1 MLTSQEIRKKFLD
14 FFEAKQHKIV
24 ASAPI
29 VVKDDPT
36 LMFTN
41 AGMNQF
47 KDLFL
52 GNKKIQYNRIA
63 DTQKC
68 LRVSGKHNDLEE
80 VGVDTYHH
88 TMFEMLGNWSFGDPA
103 RPEGGYFKKESINWS
118 WELLTKEF
126 NIPEDRIYVTVFEGD
141 KSEGLEF
148 DQEAFDVWKTCI
160 DADRIINGNK
170 KDNFWE
176 MGDTGPC
183 GPCSEIHVDLR
194 TDDERKKTDGKLLV
208 NAGDPQVIEVW
219 NLVFIQFN
227 RKADG
232 TLEELP
238 AKHVDTGM
246 GFERLVRTLQN
257 KSSNYDT
264 DIFLPL
270 IRKTEMLCGL
280 EYGNNEKTDIAFRV
294 IADHIRAVSFCIAD
308 GQLPSNTGA
317 GYVIRRI
324 LRRAIRYGYS
334 FLNLKKPFF
343 HLLVPV
349 LADEFA
355 NVFPELK
362 AQEDL
367 VSKVIMEEETSF
379 LRTLETGMQKLQDA
393 SAQMLKNLQRQI
405 PGNVAFELYDTYG
418 FPLDL
423 TVLIAKEFG
432 FEVDTAGFEIAM
444 QEQKNR
450 SRNASVSEADDWTVL
465 NNTKQIDF
473 VGYDATEAEAHIVKM
488 RKVKQKNAAQFQ
500 IVLDKT
506 PFYAESGGQIG
517 DTGILQINDKKIKVL
532 DTKKENDLIIHITD
546 KLPEHTDGIVHAT
559 IDVDRRNATANNHSA
574 THLLHAAMRQVLGTH
589 VQQKGSYVGP
599 DRLRFD
605 FSHFT
610 RVTEEELLEIEN
622 IINKKVREDIRLDE
636 RRNVPIEEA
645 KKLGAMMLFGEKYG
659 EQVRVITY
667 DENFSRELCG
677 GIHVP
682 STGVIGYC
690 KIISESAVAAG
701 IRRIEAITGEAAT
714 QLIQQN
720 FDTLKK
726 LTELTKSHDAVKA
739 MQSMMDENAALQK
752 TIEKFRLQSVN
763 GIKDEL
769 KKSLSTKNGIQ
780 FIATKVELDNADL
793 IKKLVY
799 DLRNETD
806 NLFAVIGAEF
816 DGKAHLTIMISE
828 NLVVAKNVNAA
839 TLVREWGKEIQGG
852 GGGQNYFATAG
863 GKNPNGLDK
872 IFSLAKTLVE
882 NL

>member
-720 FDTLKK
+720 FDTIKK

-769 KKSLSTKNGIQ
+769 KKSLTTINGIQ